1 MHDRP
6 NTGAAT
12 SAVPTARRRAGGPPK
27 GDRRREAILDA
38 VEQLLREGSI
48 RKLSVESI
56 AAAAGISRSGFYFY
70 FESKYAALAEALA
83 DVWDEMAEAA
93 TAFFAGSDD
102 PPESYVP
109 VAIAG
114 VAELWR
120 RHEPLLVGMFEAS
133 STDPGARTLWDE
145 WLERFVEACAERIEV
160 ERAAGRAPAGPPD
173 AYGLA
178 RALLLMNERAFY
190 DARRRALGP
199 EDTQRI
205 VDSVSAVWL
214 AAVWHVRPAP
224 L

>member
-1 MHDRP
+1 MPERSQP
-6 NTGAAT
+6 GPATAALP
-12 SAVPTARRRAGGPPK
+12 AARRRAGGPPK

-93 TAFFAGSDD
+93 TAFFAGTDD
-102 PPESYVP
+102 PPEEYVP
-109 VAIAG
+109 IALARVAD
-114 VAELWR
+114 LWQ

-133 STDPGARTLWDE
+133 STDPGARALWDE
-145 WLERFVEACAERIEV
+145 WLERFVQACVQRIEV

-173 AYGLA
+173 AESLA
-178 RALLLMNERAFY
+178 RTLLLMNERVFY

-199 EDTQRI
+199 EETQRL
-205 VDSVSAVWL
+205 VDGVATAWL
-214 AAVWHVRPAP
+214 ASVWHVRR
-224 L
+224 